1 MTMGIVSEITMNMIS
16 PAGTQHQKNVVTTL
30 TFGCNVDNQI
40 STYASTEG
48 VQILKTTNKL

>member
-1 MTMGIVSEITMNMIS
+1 MTMGIVSEITINMRS
-16 PAGTQHQKNVVTTL
+16 PADTQHQKNVVTTS

-48 VQILKTTNKL
+48 VQI